1 MTCSIRSRLAE
12 YLEELR
18 DPELRK
24 FKFHLEDLAPA
35 AGWAP
40 IPWGRTEKADS
51 LDLAHLLVA
60 HVGERGAWELAVH
73 VFERIHRKD
82 LWERARAEAVV
93 RDLSVS
99 ALGCQWEQRRR
110 AEHLVEPHEAEA
122 TRDPR
127 DVYREHIRRKFR
139 FIEDRNARPGECVNL
154 SQRYTQLLLM
164 ERHPTPQDAAPES
177 PTARL
182 EAAGAP
188 ERQPGP
194 VQVETL
200 LEPDASWPE
209 PPRTVVLQGAAGIGK
224 SMLARKIMLD
234 WAEGRLYRARFD
246 YLFYISCREM
256 SRVGRSSLAGLISGR
271 WPRREA
277 PLADI
282 VRRPERLLFVIDGFD
297 ELGRSPRR
305 PPPGRRAGGWKA
317 KLPVASLL
325 GGLLGK
331 DLLPE
336 ASLLITTRPA
346 GLARLQPLL
355 EQPRHAEIL
364 GFSRAGRR
372 DYFHKFFGD
381 GRRAARALGLVRD
394 VEALSAVCFVP
405 LVCWI
410 VCTCLKQEMERG
422 EPPGQPSK
430 TTTSVYV
437 FYLLSLLQPDP
448 GGSGPRG
455 RPVLAPLCSLA
466 AHGVWARKV
475 LFDEGDLRRHGLA
488 GSDVSAF
495 LNLSVFQKDIHC
507 QRLYSFIHRSF
518 QEFFAALFYL
528 TGGDG
533 REGGRGSRHSVT
545 RLLEHYGRSETSYLA
560 LTVRFL
566 FGLLNEEN
574 KSYLER
580 QFGCPLS
587 PTVKGELLAWIEAR
601 AQIGGRTLE
610 RGTLD
615 LFSCLYETQEE
626 GFIRRALDPIQVVVA
641 RDLSTKMDH
650 VISAFCVGNCRNA
663 SVVHLGSVEFSS
675 EEAAEGQGPVGTEGT
690 HLGDQPLSPVERC
703 WLPDT
708 YCEHLSSALRTNQN
722 LAELVLDLN
731 ALGNQGVKLLCQGL
745 GHANCKLQNLG
756 LKKCRFSSAACQDI
770 SSALSANQNL
780 VMMDLSNNAL
790 GDVGVKLLCAG
801 LRHPKCRLQSLQL
814 KKCYFGWAACEDL
827 SSVLSTNPHLMELDL
842 TGNAL
847 GDAGVQLLCVG
858 MKQPSCR
865 LKTLWLKICHLTRA
879 SCVELASVLS
889 MDCSLTELDLSL
901 NDLEDAGVRLL
912 CEGLGQPKSKL
923 QKLRLGIC
931 RLTSAACGAISTALG
946 PNGHLKELDLSFN
959 DLGDGGAHQ
968 LCGGLNHPNCKLQ
981 KLWLDSCCLTAIAC
995 ESLSSVIAKHQT
1007 LTKLYLT
1014 NNALGDAGVGLL
1026 CERLNQPT
1034 CKLRTLWLFGMEL
1047 KAETQNTLA
1056 ALRRTKPHLDIG
1068 S

>member
-82 LWERARAEAVV
+82 LWERARAEAEV
-93 RDLSVS
+93 
-99 ALGCQWEQRRR
+99 
-110 AEHLVEPHEAEA
+110 
-122 TRDPR
+122 RDPR

-139 FIEDRNARPGECVNL
+139 FFEDRNARPGECVNL

-164 ERHPTPQDAAPES
+164 ERHPTPRDAAPVS
-177 PTARL
+177 PTPQR
-182 EAAGAP
+182 EDAGAP

-194 VQVETL
+194 LQLETL

-209 PPRTVVLQGAAGIGK
+209 PPRTVVLRGAAGIGK

-234 WAEGRLYRARFD
+234 WADGLLYRARFD
-246 YLFYISCREM
+246 YLFYVSCREM
-256 SRVGRSSLAGLISGR
+256 SRVGRGSLAGLISGR

-282 VRRPERLLFVIDGFD
+282 LRRPERLLFVIDGFD
-297 ELGRSPRR
+297 ELGRTPRR

-317 KLPVASLL
+317 KMPVAGLL

-346 GLARLQPLL
+346 ALARLQPLL

-372 DYFHKFFGD
+372 DYFRKFFGD
-381 GRRAARALGLVRD
+381 GRQASRALGLVRD

-430 TTTSVYV
+430 TTTAVYV
-437 FYLLSLLQPDP
+437 FYLLSLLRPDP

-475 LFDEGDLRRHGLA
+475 LFDEGDLSRHGLA

-507 QRLYSFIHRSF
+507 QRLYSFVHRSF

-528 TGGDG
+528 TDEGG

-545 RLLEHYGRSETSYLA
+545 RLLEHYGRSETGYLA

-566 FGLLNEEN
+566 FGLLNGEN

-580 QFGCPLS
+580 QLGCPLS
-587 PTVKGELLAWIEAR
+587 PTVKGELLAWIEAGAR
-601 AQIGGRTLE
+601 IGGRTLE
-610 RGTLD
+610 RGALD

-626 GFIRRALDPIQVVVA
+626 GFIRRALDPFQVIVA
-641 RDLSTKMDH
+641 CDLSTKMDH

-663 SVVHLGSVEFSS
+663 SVVHLGSEEFSS
-675 EEAAEGQGPVGTEGT
+675 EEAAEGQGQGRPLGGEG
-690 HLGDQPLSPVERC
+690 PSISVEKC

-722 LAELVLDLN
+722 LAELVLDRN
-731 ALGNQGVKLLCQGL
+731 ALGNRGVKLLCQGL

-790 GDVGVKLLCAG
+790 EDVGVKLLCAG

-814 KKCYFGWAACEDL
+814 KKCYFSWAACEDL

-858 MKQPSCR
+858 MKQTSCR

-879 SCVELASVLS
+879 SCMELASVLS
-889 MDCSLTELDLSL
+889 VDCSLTELDLSL

-912 CEGLGQPKSKL
+912 CEGLGQPKCKL
-923 QKLRLGIC
+923 QKLR
-931 RLTSAACGAISTALG
+931 
-946 PNGHLKELDLSFN
+946 
-959 DLGDGGAHQ
+959 
-968 LCGGLNHPNCKLQ
+968 
-981 KLWLDSCCLTAIAC
+981 LDSCCLTAVAC
-995 ESLSSVIAKHQT
+995 ESLSSVLAKNQT

-1026 CERLNQPT
+1026 CERLKQPT
-1034 CKLRTLWLFGMEL
+1034 CKLQTLWY
-1047 KAETQNTLA
+1047 KA
-1056 ALRRTKPHLDIG
+1056 ALLSI
-1068 S
+1068 

>member
-82 LWERARAEAVV
+82 LWERARAEAEV
-93 RDLSVS
+93 RDSSGSV
-99 ALGCQWEQRRR
+99 LGRHWEQRRR
-110 AEHLVEPHEAEA
+110 AEHLVETHEAQA
-122 TRDPR
+122 TRALVISPDPDPR

-139 FIEDRNARPGECVNL
+139 FFEDRNARPGECVNL

-164 ERHPTPQDAAPES
+164 ERHPTPRDAAPVS
-177 PTARL
+177 PTAQR
-182 EAAGAP
+182 EDAGAP

-194 VQVETL
+194 LQLETL

-209 PPRTVVLQGAAGIGK
+209 PPRTVVLRGAAGIGK

-234 WAEGRLYRARFD
+234 WADGLLYRARFD
-246 YLFYISCREM
+246 YLFYVSCREM
-256 SRVGRSSLAGLISGR
+256 SRVGRGSLAGLISGR

-282 VRRPERLLFVIDGFD
+282 LRRPERLLFVIDGFD
-297 ELGRSPRR
+297 ELGRTPRR

-317 KLPVASLL
+317 KMPVAGLL

-346 GLARLQPLL
+346 ALARLQPLL

-372 DYFHKFFGD
+372 DYFRKFFGD
-381 GRRAARALGLVRD
+381 GRQASRALGLVRD

-430 TTTSVYV
+430 TTTAVYV
-437 FYLLSLLQPDP
+437 FYLLSLLRPDP

-466 AHGVWARKV
+466 AHGIWARKV
-475 LFDEGDLRRHGLA
+475 LFDEGDLSRHGLA

-507 QRLYSFIHRSF
+507 QRLYSFVHRSF

-528 TGGDG
+528 TDEGG

-545 RLLEHYGRSETSYLA
+545 RLLEHYGRSETGYLA

-566 FGLLNEEN
+566 FGLLNGEN

-580 QFGCPLS
+580 QLGCPLS
-587 PTVKGELLAWIEAR
+587 PTVKGELLAWIEAGAR
-601 AQIGGRTLE
+601 IGGRTLE
-610 RGTLD
+610 RGALD

-626 GFIRRALDPIQVVVA
+626 GFIVIVA
-641 RDLSTKMDH
+641 CDLSTKMDH

-663 SVVHLGSVEFSS
+663 SVVHLGSEEFSS
-675 EEAAEGQGPVGTEGT
+675 EEAAEGQGPVGMEGT
-690 HLGDQPLSPVERC
+690 HLGDQPLSPVEKC

-722 LAELVLDLN
+722 LAELVLDHN
-731 ALGNQGVKLLCQGL
+731 ALGNRGVKLLCQGL

-790 GDVGVKLLCAG
+790 EDVGVKLL
-801 LRHPKCRLQSLQL
+801 LPSLSHGHRL
-814 KKCYFGWAACEDL
+814 KKCYFSWAACEDL

-858 MKQPSCR
+858 MKQTSCR

-879 SCVELASVLS
+879 SCMELASVLS
-889 MDCSLTELDLSL
+889 VDCSLTELDLSL

-912 CEGLGQPKSKL
+912 CEGLGQPKCKL
-923 QKLRLGIC
+923 QKLR
-931 RLTSAACGAISTALG
+931 
-946 PNGHLKELDLSFN
+946 
-959 DLGDGGAHQ
+959 
-968 LCGGLNHPNCKLQ
+968 
-981 KLWLDSCCLTAIAC
+981 
-995 ESLSSVIAKHQT
+995 
-1007 LTKLYLT
+1007 
-1014 NNALGDAGVGLL
+1014 
-1026 CERLNQPT
+1026 
-1034 CKLRTLWLFGMEL
+1034 LFGMEL
-1047 KAETQNTLA
+1047 KAETQNALA